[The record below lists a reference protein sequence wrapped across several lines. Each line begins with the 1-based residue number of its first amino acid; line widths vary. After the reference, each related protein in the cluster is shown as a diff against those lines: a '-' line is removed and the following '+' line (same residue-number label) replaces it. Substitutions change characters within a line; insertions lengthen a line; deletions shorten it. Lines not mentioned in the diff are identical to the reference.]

1 MIQKQTMLVQRL
13 LLSAEA
19 SDATDPA
26 ICMCAVSYSCRIQRN
41 EGMIGPVCNTLE
53 VLAVLLCGV
62 GW

>member
-1 MIQKQTMLVQRL
+1 MLVQRL